1 MSEKRTI
8 APADKITVAEQ
19 YLAGKLTQTSAA
31 KKYQVHIRDYP
42 VLDPPLSGGWPGR
55 FSETRMDPLSR
66 RPKASGSQSLPGS
79 PGFSGYHLYK
89 VWDPDT

>member
-31 KKYQVHIRDYP
+31 KKYQVHIRTIQSWIRLYQVDGPAAFQKHGWTRYP
-42 VLDPPLSGGWPGR
+42 
-55 FSETRMDPLSR
+55 R